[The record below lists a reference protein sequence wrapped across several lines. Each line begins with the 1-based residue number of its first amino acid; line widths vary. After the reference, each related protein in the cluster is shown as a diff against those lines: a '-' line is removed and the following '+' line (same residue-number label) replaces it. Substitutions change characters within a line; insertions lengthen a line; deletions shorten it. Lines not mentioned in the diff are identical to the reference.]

1 MENISATP
9 HSSSIDK
16 SKLVIEIGKL
26 ETELSQ
32 LEGKQREIERQLQ
45 SAKSSRTIS
54 GVVFVIFVLG
64 SLIVNLNMGMFL
76 FLLVVFIIVGIS
88 ANRNFTKIQKELDEV
103 ENQIPKKRG
112 QLAESRAQLTII

>member
-1 MENISATP
+1 MQNISATP